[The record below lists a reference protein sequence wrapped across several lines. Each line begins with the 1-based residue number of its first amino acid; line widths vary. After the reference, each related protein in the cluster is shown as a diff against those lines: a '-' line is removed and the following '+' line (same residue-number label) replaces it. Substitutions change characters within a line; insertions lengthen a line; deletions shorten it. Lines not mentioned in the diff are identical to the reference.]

1 MWGTFTGTLVNV
13 RKVLVNMVLKVRQSS
28 PNFARLRQSSH
39 EGARVL
45 LVHHGTC
52 LIKGKVYPEKISAPQ
67 VLKHGGAKLLGEW
80 TRCPPTPQ
88 RIERHKSTADLFQF
102 FSV

>member
-13 RKVLVNMVLKVRQSS
+13 RKVLVNMVLRVRPSS

-52 LIKGKVYPEKISAPQ
+52 LIKGKVFPEKNFGATSAQ
-67 VLKHGGAKLLGEW
+67 TWWRK
-80 TRCPPTPQ
+80 
-88 RIERHKSTADLFQF
+88 TA
-102 FSV
+102 